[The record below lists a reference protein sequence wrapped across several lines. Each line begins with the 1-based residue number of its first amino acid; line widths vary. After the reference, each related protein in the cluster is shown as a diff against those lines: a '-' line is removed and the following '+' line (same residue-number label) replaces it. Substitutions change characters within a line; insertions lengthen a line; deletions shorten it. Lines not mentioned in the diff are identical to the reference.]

1 MPRSVLAVAVG
12 TLVFGAVFVVTV
24 RTAASPP
31 AVALSPATG
40 QAERSAERRSRL
52 ADGQA
57 IFRFHTFGDEQLW
70 TDQLQMHLVIESAVD
85 PLTALAVGL
94 KVDTEPIPPEVQS
107 AIAEGRVDL
116 TDPATTVALIG
127 LNAVVGVVGKV
138 EKINGRDRLTEVGIT
153 CALCHSTVDDS
164 FMPGIGRRLDGWPNL
179 DLDPGRIIALSPAIP
194 AATKQVYNSWG
205 PGKYDPRFNID
216 GLSTPL
222 VIPPAYGL
230 ALVDQETFT
239 AEGPISYWNN
249 YVAVTQMGG
258 KGSFRDPRLGIN
270 IIQTPDLV
278 QPRLSALL
286 DYQLRL
292 LTPPPPP
299 NSFNQAAAT
308 QGEAVFNGAGR
319 CATCHVP
326 PTYTDVNLGILH
338 DPAET
343 GMDPAYAART
353 ATKKY
358 RTTPLRALWQHAP
371 YFHDGS
377 AATLRDVVEH
387 YDAFL
392 QLGLTDTEK
401 RNLVEFL
408 KSI

>member
-1 MPRSVLAVAVG
+1 
-12 TLVFGAVFVVTV
+12 VFGAVFVVAV

-31 AVALSPATG
+31 AVLSPLTG
-40 QAERSAERRSRL
+40 QADRSAQGRSRL
-52 ADGQA
+52 ADGQD

-70 TDQLQMHLVIESAVD
+70 TDQLQMHVVIESAVD
-85 PLTALAVGL
+85 PVTALGVGL
-94 KVDTEPIPPEVQS
+94 KVDVEALPPEVQQ
-107 AIAEGRVDL
+107 AIAAGLGL
-116 TDPATTVALIG
+116 TDPATTVALIR

-138 EKINGRDRLTEVGIT
+138 ETVNGRDRLTEVGIT

-164 FMPGIGRRLDGWPNL
+164 FMSGIGRRLDGWPNL
-179 DLDPGRIIALSPAIP
+179 DLDPGRIIALSPAVST
-194 AATKQVYNSWG
+194 AAKEVYNSWG

-216 GLSTPL
+216 GLNTPL

-230 ALVDQETFT
+230 ASVEKETFT

-258 KGSFRDPRLGIN
+258 KGSFSEPLLGIN

-278 QPRLSALL
+278 QPRLPALR
-286 DYQLRL
+286 DYQLSL
-292 LTPPPPP
+292 PKPPPPT
-299 NSFNQAAAT
+299 SFDQAAAA
-308 QGEAVFNGAGR
+308 QGQEVFLGAGR
-319 CATCHVP
+319 CATCHIP
-326 PTYTDVNLGILH
+326 PLYTDVNLGMLH
-338 DPAET
+338 DPVET

-353 ATKKY
+353 TTKQY

-392 QLGLTDTEK
+392 GLGLTDDQK

>member
-1 MPRSVLAVAVG
+1 MPRSVRIAVGVG
-12 TLVFGAVFVVTV
+12 TLVFGAVFVVAV

-31 AVALSPATG
+31 AVLSPLTG
-40 QAERSAERRSRL
+40 QADRSAQGRSRL
-52 ADGQA
+52 ADGQD

-70 TDQLQMHLVIESAVD
+70 TDQLQMHVVIESAVD
-85 PLTALAVGL
+85 PVTALGVGL
-94 KVDTEPIPPEVQS
+94 KVDVEALPPEVQQ
-107 AIAEGRVDL
+107 AIAAGLGL
-116 TDPATTVALIG
+116 TDPATTVALIR

-138 EKINGRDRLTEVGIT
+138 ETVNGRDRLTEVGIT

-164 FMPGIGRRLDGWPNL
+164 FMSGIGRRLDGWPNL
-179 DLDPGRIIALSPAIP
+179 DLDPGRIIALSPAVST
-194 AATKQVYNSWG
+194 AAKEVYNSWG

-216 GLSTPL
+216 GLNTPL

-230 ALVDQETFT
+230 ASVEKETFT

-258 KGSFRDPRLGIN
+258 KGSFSEPLLGIN

-278 QPRLSALL
+278 QPRLPALR
-286 DYQLRL
+286 DYQLSL
-292 LTPPPPP
+292 PKPPPPT
-299 NSFNQAAAT
+299 SFDQAAAA
-308 QGEAVFNGAGR
+308 QGQEVFLGAGR
-319 CATCHVP
+319 CATCHIP
-326 PTYTDVNLGILH
+326 PLYTDVNLGMLH
-338 DPAET
+338 DPVET

-353 ATKKY
+353 TTKQY

-392 QLGLTDTEK
+392 GLGLTDDQK